1 MHCGRCKSTF
11 ENREALRV
19 HLETCLWKCEICTI
33 YKAKNPTKIGKH
45 RNNCGK
51 DKKSTEES
59 PGI

>member
-1 MHCGRCKSTF
+1 M
-11 ENREALRV
+11 

-51 DKKSTEES
+51 DKTSTEES